1 MGYSAMSGKEELETL
16 KARAR
21 IIEDRLR
28 SLEKRIQEIE
38 SVSTSSGFIAL
49 VNPDRCVA
57 CGTCQDSCPTGA
69 ISIDEI
75 ACVDPKR
82 CIGCGRCVD
91 QCPRGALSLHPVDR
105 GFREKN
111 RAASGRR

>member
-1 MGYSAMSGKEELETL
+1 MGYDDMSRKETFETL

-28 SLEKRIQEIE
+28 FLEKRIQEIQ
-38 SVSTSSGFIAL
+38 SVSIFSGFIVL

-91 QCPRGALSLHPVDR
+91 PCPRDALSLHPVDR
-105 GFREKN
+105 GFR
-111 RAASGRR
+111 